1 MNIIEQ
7 FLRKVSYKFPKGYP
21 DINDA
26 QDMLMLE
33 GILKEMGIPLL
44 EVTQEYDARIKQ
56 VLGIDT
62 IPQCQT
68 KVEV

>member
-1 MNIIEQ
+1 MDVLDK

-33 GILKEMGIPLL
+33 GILKKMGIEL
-44 EVTQEYDARIKQ
+44 K
-56 VLGIDT
+56 
-62 IPQCQT
+62 C
-68 KVEV
+68 